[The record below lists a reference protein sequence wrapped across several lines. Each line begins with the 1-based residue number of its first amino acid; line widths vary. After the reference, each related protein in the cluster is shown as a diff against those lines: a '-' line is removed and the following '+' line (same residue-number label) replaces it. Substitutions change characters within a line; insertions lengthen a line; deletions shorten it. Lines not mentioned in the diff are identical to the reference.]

1 MLVPSVKASQSQT
14 DNKFAGQGN
23 AHASDIDLSAFN
35 LRDTL
40 NGIIVRETSFG
51 EFLSELRRFG
61 LHTTKQ

>member
-14 DNKFAGQGN
+14 DNKLAGQGN

-40 NGIIVRETSFG
+40 NSIVVREANFG
-51 EFLSELRRFG
+51 EFLSALKNFG
-61 LHTTKQ
+61 LHTAKQ